1 MLSTSIKQKLLLN
14 TLFPIV
20 LLITLGFISVSLMN
34 KATKAEQ
41 ELYSSR
47 ILPITEMKRISDLY
61 IVSIVN
67 AINKANAG
75 IISPSQAVNITNQA
89 RSEIQP
95 LWLSYNRRVLT
106 EQEQE
111 LAAYI
116 NSSFDDANNYLD
128 DFASQH
134 QSNSGMMS
142 GQLEQE
148 IIDLYDV
155 IEPISEQISELVDTQ
170 LQLAKHQV
178 EQDTKAG
185 EKTTFAFMIICI
197 VLISLLLLSLYWVI
211 RAIQLPIDS
220 LKHALESMR
229 SSLDLSKRVEYYKK
243 DELGDVAQA
252 VNALAD
258 EFSHAISEI
267 RNSATSV
274 NSASHEMMT
283 VTGHAQNN
291 MATQQQE
298 LEKTSQAMNE
308 LTSAVSEVSEKTQQG
323 ANAAEQAQQHANAGQ
338 DQVSHVVE
346 RMKDVEET
354 TLVVGESVDK
364 LVCQSKEINTVLNVI
379 NEIAEQTNLLA
390 LNAAIEAARA
400 GEQGRGFAVVAD
412 EVRSLAQRTQQST
425 TEIVTIVTQLESLA
439 NEATVAT
446 EKGRE
451 QVTKTSEAAMN
462 AGSALNQ
469 IVEAVDT
476 IREINTQID
485 HLSTEQNNVTH
496 HTAETI
502 NHVAGISQQS
512 VASSSQ
518 LQSSAQELRS
528 VAQTMEQEAA
538 RFTI

>member
-14 TLFPIV
+14 TLFPIA
-20 LLITLGFISVSLMN
+20 LLIALGFISVSLMN
-34 KATKAEQ
+34 KATKTEQ

-75 IISPSQAVNITNQA
+75 IISPSQAVNIANQA
-89 RSEIQP
+89 RGEIQP

-106 EQEQE
+106 AQEQE

-128 DFASQH
+128 DFANQH
-134 QSNSGMMS
+134 QGNSGMMS

-170 LQLAKHQV
+170 LQLAKQQV
-178 EQDTKAG
+178 EQDSQTA
-185 EKTTFAFMIICI
+185 EQTRFLFIVVCI
-197 VLISLLLLSLYWVI
+197 VLITLLLLSLYWII

-267 RNSATSV
+267 RNSASSV

-283 VTGHAQNN
+283 VTVHAQNN
-291 MATQQQE
+291 MSTQQHE
-298 LEKTSQAMNE
+298 LEKTSQAMDE
-308 LTSAVSEVSEKTQQG
+308 LTSAVNEVSGKTQQG
-323 ANAAEQAQQHANAGQ
+323 ADAAEQAQQHANAGQ

-379 NEIAEQTNLLA
+379 NAIAEQTNLLA

-451 QVTKTSEAAMN
+451 QVTKTSEAAIN
-462 AGSALNQ
+462 AGNALNQ
-469 IVEAVDT
+469 IVEAVNT

-485 HLSTEQNNVTH
+485 QLSTEQNNVTH

-502 NHVAGISQQS
+502 NHVTGISQQS

-518 LQSSAQELRS
+518 LQSSAKELRS
-528 VAQTMEQEAA
+528 VAQTMEQETA

>member
-170 LQLAKHQV
+170 LQLAKQQV
-178 EQDTKAG
+178 EQDTQAG
-185 EKTTFAFMIICI
+185 EKTTFAFIIVCI
-197 VLISLLLLSLYWVI
+197 VLITLLLLSLYWVI
-211 RAIQLPIDS
+211 RAIQLPINS

-229 SSLDLSKRVEYYKK
+229 SSLDLSKRVGYYKK

-258 EFSHAISEI
+258 EFSHAITEI
-267 RNSATSV
+267 RNSASSV

-283 VTGHAQNN
+283 VTDHAQNN

-338 DQVSHVVE
+338 YQVSHVVE

-451 QVTKTSEAAMN
+451 QVSKTSEAAMN

-502 NHVAGISQQS
+502 NHVTGISQQS

-528 VAQTMEQEAA
+528 VAQNMEQEAA

>member
-14 TLFPIV
+14 TLFPIA
-20 LLITLGFISVSLMN
+20 LLIALGFISVSLMN
-34 KATKAEQ
+34 KATKTEQ

-75 IISPSQAVNITNQA
+75 IISPSQAVNIANQA
-89 RSEIQP
+89 RGEIQP

-106 EQEQE
+106 AQEQE

-170 LQLAKHQV
+170 LQLAKQQV
-178 EQDTKAG
+178 EQDSQTA
-185 EKTTFAFMIICI
+185 EQTRFLFIVVCI
-197 VLISLLLLSLYWVI
+197 VLITLLLLSLYWII

-229 SSLDLSKRVEYYKK
+229 SSLDLSKRVDYYKK

-267 RNSATSV
+267 RNSASSV

-283 VTGHAQNN
+283 VTVHAQNN
-291 MATQQQE
+291 MSTQQHE
-298 LEKTSQAMNE
+298 LEKTSQAMDE
-308 LTSAVSEVSEKTQQG
+308 LTSAVNEVSGKTQQG
-323 ANAAEQAQQHANAGQ
+323 ADAAEQAQQHANAGQ

-379 NEIAEQTNLLA
+379 NAIAEQTNLLA

-451 QVTKTSEAAMN
+451 QVTKTSEAAIN
-462 AGSALNQ
+462 AGNALNE
-469 IVEAVDT
+469 IVEAVNT

-485 HLSTEQNNVTH
+485 QLSTEQNNVTH

-502 NHVAGISQQS
+502 NHVTGISQQS

-518 LQSSAQELRS
+518 LQSSAKELRS